1 MKAMQHHFDVELAT
15 KYGIVEAILINNF
28 QFWLA
33 RNVANQTH
41 FHDGRYWTYN
51 SVNSFA
57 KLFPYLTADKIRRAL
72 ERLVE
77 YGVLIKGN
85 YNENPT
91 DRTSWYSLNDDYM
104 PIWQQCQSDLAATP
118 NGFGTDAECNN
129 TYNNSTDNIPYNVED
144 NSSRIINNTSN
155 NISSSKEKKKKG
167 LDLSFISIEYS
178 PIIERW
184 LKYKSEKHQGYTQTG
199 IESLYR
205 RLLKL
210 SNGDARVAD
219 QIVEYSMAQLYSG
232 IFVPNEL
239 KQISQHGSN
248 NQTSGNMFSAAADEL
263 RRQRTT
269 F

>member
-1 MKAMQHHFDVELAT
+1 MSINPETFVVIPAHARTILDLSGNELIAYSLIYGYSQDGDGWFVGSLQH
-15 KYGIVEAILINNF
+15 
-28 QFWLA
+28 
-33 RNVANQTH
+33 VA
-41 FHDGRYWTYN
+41 DWCGL
-51 SVNSFA
+51 SS
-57 KLFPYLTADKIRRAL
+57 KIRAKEVLQRLLDKGIIRKRETEFSKNLKRCDYQAVL
-72 ERLVE
+72 PLSKRDTAYLKKIRGVSERDT
-77 YGVLIKGN
+77 GVSEKDTHNI
-85 YNENPT
+85 
-91 DRTSWYSLNDDYM
+91 D
-104 PIWQQCQSDLAATP
+104 
-118 NGFGTDAECNN
+118 
-129 TYNNSTDNIPYNVED
+129 NSIVDSIIIEED

-155 NISSSKEKKKKG
+155 NISSIPKKEKKG
-167 LDLSFISIEYS
+167 LDLSFISIEYL

-210 SNGDARVAD
+210 SNGDACTAD
-219 QIVEYSMAQLYSG
+219 QIVEYSIAQLYSG